1 MTIQC
6 IGIIVISIR
15 VGGYKTV
22 KTLFDLSGGTVD

>member
-6 IGIIVISIR
+6 IGIIVISIC

-22 KTLFDLSGGTVD
+22 ETLFDLSG